1 MKKITKEACEAFING
16 VPYNNSNT
24 KVVLFNDF
32 ALMTLFNNYIAK
44 RGTTDNANAVVL
56 SDGGWESNTTKER
69 LNGLLECLNAPFFI
83 MQRKYVWYVTDG
95 KKRIPW
101 KSGYT
106 VEHWLEELSLV

>member
-1 MKKITKEACEAFING
+1 MKKITKEATQAFING

-44 RGTTDNANAVVL
+44 RGTTDNANAVIL
-56 SDGGWESNTTKER
+56 SDGGWETNTTKER
-69 LNGLLECLNAPFFI
+69 LNGLLQLLDSPFFI

-95 KKRIPW
+95 KKRVPW
-101 KSGYT
+101 VPGYT
-106 VEHWLEELSLV
+106 VQQWLEELDLV